1 MTWTVILE
9 NENRKM
15 VEILSDELELE
26 LLDQLV
32 NDHNIKL
39 IKYLDPYGDTIYN
52 CVQMH
57 DLIEDLKYIKQ
68 KYPSN
73 KLIDEILKLAQLC
86 LDKSHHYLIFYGD

>member
-9 NENRKM
+9 NENRQII
-15 VEILSDELELE
+15 ETLSDEFDLE
-26 LLDQLV
+26 LLEQIVYD
-32 NDHNIKL
+32 NNIKL

-52 CVQMH
+52 CVQMN

-68 KYPSN
+68 INSSN
-73 KLIDEILKLAQLC
+73 KLIDEIIKLAQLC